1 MTISSMIAK
10 LIGTQSDLPVIAN
23 SENITQ
29 ARGFIEGKALMSN
42 SVTYWYDKAAEGGY
56 TTPDQIRLL
65 FKHAHTKESNFA
77 KVFYDGV
84 NDALAFAYGGSAAY
98 MAMYAPEA
106 KNIARDTVITPDTG
120 THWDNIGRNNL
131 TKNSGMA
138 EIGKVRSNL
147 CSLIVTEAKVRNG
160 DTPSNGAGK
169 TKTDTPFI
177 DATKKNID
185 AMSKRLEKFDG
196 SKATGKD
203 KNIDVMMLLEGLKT
217 IERSLLGDLPKTVI
231 PAKPKAKAVTKK
243 D

>member
-10 LIGTQSDLPVIAN
+10 LIGTQSNLPVIAN
-23 SENITQ
+23 SENVTQ
-29 ARGFIEGKALMSN
+29 ARSFIEGEALKAN
-42 SVTYWYDKAAEGGY
+42 SVAYYRKKAAEGGY

-77 KVFYDGV
+77 KAFYDGV

-98 MAMYAPEA
+98 MATYAPEA
-106 KNIARDTVITPDTG
+106 TNIARSTIITPDIG
-120 THWDNIGRNNL
+120 THWHSIGRNNL
-131 TKNSGMA
+131 TKNSAMSD
-138 EIGKVRSNL
+138 IGKVRNNL
-147 CSLIVTEAKVRNG
+147 CSLIVTDIKKG
-160 DTPSNGAGK
+160 DTPSKGAGK

>member
-1 MTISSMIAK
+1 MIAK
-10 LIGTQSDLPVIAN
+10 LIGTQSNLPVIAN

-29 ARGFIEGKALMSN
+29 ARGLIEGKALISN
-42 SVTYWYDKAAEGGY
+42 SVTYYRNKAAEGGY

-98 MAMYAPEA
+98 MATYAPEA
-106 KNIARDTVITPDTG
+106 ANIARDTIITPDAG
-120 THWDNIGRNNL
+120 SHWDNIGRNNL
-131 TKNSGMA
+131 TKNSAMSD
-138 EIGKVRSNL
+138 IGTVRGNL
-147 CSLIVTEAKVRNG
+147 CTLIVNDIKKG
-160 DTPSNGAGK
+160 DTPSKGAGK
-169 TKTDTPFI
+169 TKTDQPVI
-177 DATKKNID
+177 DATTKNID

-196 SKATGKD
+196 SKATGLD
-203 KNIDVMMLLEGLKT
+203 KNIDVVMYLEGLKT